1 MLDLETLWRIID
13 EGSTPVIAVIAFFL
27 WKVERAFV
35 IFVREFKASQKA
47 RNKQMDELH
56 EDVKRVI
63 RRLAGVEE

>member
-1 MLDLETLWRIID
+1 LLELETLWRIID

-35 IFVREFKASQKA
+35 IFVKEFKTAQKA